1 MKSCINCTERHENC
15 HSTCNKYQNDI
26 REIREIKD
34 KQRKFEDVVNFENRL
49 KNVYGIVYG
58 YGR

>member
-1 MKSCINCTERHENC
+1 MKSCINCKERYPACQDNC
-15 HSTCNKYQNDI
+15 IRHKNDLI
-26 REIREIKD
+26 EDKAIKD
-34 KQRKFEDVVNFENRL
+34 KQRKFEDVVKFENRL